1 VPPPEFFEELKRLS
15 RQHGIL
21 LIADEVQS
29 GMGRTG
35 KMFAV
40 EHFGVE
46 PDIIAV
52 AKGIASGLPL
62 GAIVARAELMSWPP
76 GSHASTFGG
85 NPISCAAAL
94 ETIRLLEDELMKN
107 AADTGEYVLESVRK
121 LMTRCSVIGDVRGR
135 GLMIGIELVKD
146 RATKEKAGAWRDLA
160 VQRCFEKGL
169 LILGSG
175 ENTLRLMPPLIV
187 NRAQADA
194 AIEILEEVLSAIP
207 GK

>member
-1 VPPPEFFEELKRLS
+1 
-15 RQHGIL
+15 
-21 LIADEVQS
+21 
-29 GMGRTG
+29 
-35 KMFAV
+35 
-40 EHFGVE
+40 
-46 PDIIAV
+46 
-52 AKGIASGLPL
+52 
-62 GAIVARAELMSWPP
+62 
-76 GSHASTFGG
+76 
-85 NPISCAAAL
+85 
-94 ETIRLLEDELMKN
+94 
-107 AADTGEYVLESVRK
+107 
-121 LMTRCSVIGDVRGR
+121 MTRCSVIGDVRGR